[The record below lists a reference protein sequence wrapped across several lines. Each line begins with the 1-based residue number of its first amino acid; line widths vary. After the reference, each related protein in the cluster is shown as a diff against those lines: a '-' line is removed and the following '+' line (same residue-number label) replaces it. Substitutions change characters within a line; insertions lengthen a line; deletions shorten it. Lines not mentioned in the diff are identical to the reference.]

1 MVEHIDRRTVRGQ
14 MNQPIAA
21 ANTRHELAEI
31 TRIGNNEIRPVR
43 GWRARSRRSAIN
55 DHDRMALLDQIRGQ
69 RPAKLAA
76 AASNRYSHHSLTFQL
91 HDLRGHVS
99 DAIIA
104 CGSAVLF
111 LPIVVRFRAASAK
124 TNNKKW
130 GSTMLPQAPASVKRA
145 TT

>member
-1 MVEHIDRRTVRGQ
+1 MIEHIDRRTMRGQ

-31 TRIGNNEIRPVR
+31 TRIGDNEIRPVR
-43 GWRARSRRSAIN
+43 NWWARGWRSAIN

-76 AASNRYSHHSLTFQL
+76 AASHRYSHHSLTFQL
-91 HDLRGHVS
+91 QDLRGHVS

-111 LPIVVRFRAASAK
+111 FLSLFVFALRARKRTTKNGEVPCCRRRLPA
-124 TNNKKW
+124 
-130 GSTMLPQAPASVKRA
+130 
-145 TT
+145 